1 MRRADD
7 EDSAIFGTVGYQA
20 PEVAE
25 LGVSVASDIYTIG
38 RTLVVLTM
46 EFRGYQTTYLNVL
59 PGAGH
64 RAGLPALRLLLP
76 ARRQGL
82 RAQP

>member
-1 MRRADD
+1 VRRIDD

-25 LGVSVASDIYTIG
+25 QGCTVASDIYTIG

-46 EFRGYQTTYLNVL
+46 EFRGYQTTYVEVASA
-59 PGAGH
+59 AGG
-64 RAGLPALRLLLP
+64 RAD
-76 ARRQGL
+76 L
-82 RAQP
+82 RAATTRSTGSC